1 MRPNILM
8 WRWLSI
14 LVRSYEPRRSAHGC
28 ADRTARHAR
37 TTLVPLPLSS
47 TLQHA
52 FTQKSQ
58 VVALTFINFLHT
70 RAPTPR
76 TYHVHKAVR
85 LFSTRFLH
93 ATAKTRAHSGGLN
106 VRRSYSYLDMYKIT
120 EIGQELNN
128 IYVAFI
134 LRTYFG
140 GTITWSDCTRPSRD
154 RQRRCILLN
163 I

>member
-37 TTLVPLPLSS
+37 RLFPFLSQAPFS
-47 TLQHA
+47 THSHRNPKWSHWLLSTSFIHA
-52 FTQKSQ
+52 RS
-58 VVALTFINFLHT
+58 H
-70 RAPTPR
+70 
-76 TYHVHKAVR
+76 HVHKAVR
-85 LFSTRFLH
+85 LISTRFLH